1 MSSQVLRQ
9 QSSAVRA
16 FAALLRSYGRLT
28 RELNAGLIA
37 DHGLTINDYEVLLR
51 LSRAP
56 ERRLRRVDLA
66 EQVLLTPSGITRL
79 LDGLERAG
87 LVERAA
93 CASDRRV
100 VYAVI
105 TDAGLDTLE
114 AASTTHVAQIEDF
127 FAARLDARE
136 QDAVAGLLQRLG
148 AQAVD
153 ETACE
158 PPPRDD

>member
-1 MSSQVLRQ
+1 MSSQVLSD
-9 QSSAVRA
+9 QSTAVRA
-16 FAALLRSYGRLT
+16 FIALVQAHATTTRSLSAQLLA
-28 RELNAGLIA
+28 E
-37 DHGLTINDYEVLLR
+37 HGLTINDYEVLLR

-66 EQVLLTPSGITRL
+66 EEVLLTPSGITRL

-105 TDAGLDTLE
+105 TDTGLDKLR

-127 FAARLDARE
+127 FSSRLDAGQQDAAARLLE
-136 QDAVAGLLQRLG
+136 LLCSQT
-148 AQAVD
+148 VD

-158 PPPRDD
+158 PDLG